1 MPVKEMRVGVYGLHY
16 ARVAEQRL
24 HHLRELAALDQGRAE
39 RVAQAVEGEPL
50 MVEAGVVQQ
59 RFVFSVVK
67 VAVFYGVA
75 GAVGEDEVVV
85 LRISWRPVGTRA
97 LEVSQ
102 E

>member
-1 MPVKEMRVGVYGLHY
+1 
-16 ARVAEQRL
+16 
-24 HHLRELAALDQGRAE
+24 
-39 RVAQAVEGEPL
+39 
-50 MVEAGVVQQ
+50 MVEACVVQL

-75 GAVGEDEVVV
+75 GAVGEGEVVV